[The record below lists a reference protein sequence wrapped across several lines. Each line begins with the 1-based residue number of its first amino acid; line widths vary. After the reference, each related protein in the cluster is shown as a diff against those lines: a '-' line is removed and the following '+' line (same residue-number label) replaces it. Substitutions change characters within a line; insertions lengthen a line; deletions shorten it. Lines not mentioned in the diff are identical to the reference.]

1 MSTALERRTAKLER
15 AARPAK
21 NQVDLI
27 VRRIIS
33 PAGAE
38 FSRAKIG
45 DAIVDRRDDETESV
59 FVERAKAEA
68 LAASGKRP
76 CRVILLPEEVSA

>member
-1 MSTALERRTAKLER
+1 MSTALERRTAKLEQ
-15 AARPAK
+15 AARPAA

-38 FSRAKIG
+38 VIRAVIG
-45 DAIVDRRDDETESV
+45 DTIVDRRDSETESA
-59 FVERAKAEA
+59 FMERSKAEA
-68 LAASGKRP
+68 LAATSRRP
-76 CRVILLPEEVSA
+76 CRVTLLPAEVLQ